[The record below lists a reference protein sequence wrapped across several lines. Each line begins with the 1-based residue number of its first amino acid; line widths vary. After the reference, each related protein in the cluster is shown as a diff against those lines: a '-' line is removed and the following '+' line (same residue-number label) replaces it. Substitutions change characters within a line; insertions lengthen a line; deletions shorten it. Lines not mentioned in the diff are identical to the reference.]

1 MQFNDYE
8 ATKPIT
14 TDAEVSETS
23 RGENMATNDDT
34 ISILNNLI
42 ETNKDGQEGFKQAAE
57 GITDSGLKSLFYEI
71 GQQRAQYAGELQ
83 NLVRELGGDP
93 ETTSST
99 VGALHRSWI
108 NIKSLV
114 TGQDEAGIL
123 AEAERGEDS
132 AKKQYKDALA
142 ADLPADVRSV
152 VQAQADK
159 VMTDHDRIRD
169 LRDATQAANG

>member
-1 MQFNDYE
+1 MQINDYE

-14 TDAEVSETS
+14 TDAEISGTTGET
-23 RGENMATNDDT
+23 MATNDDV
-34 ISILNNLI
+34 ISVLNNLI

-57 GITDSGLKSLFYEI
+57 GITNSSLKTLFYEI
-71 GQQRAQYAGELQ
+71 GQQRASNASELQ
-83 NLVRELGGDP
+83 NLVRHLGGDP
-93 ETTSST
+93 ETSSST
-99 VGALHRSWI
+99 AGALHRSWI

-132 AKKQYKDALA
+132 AKKAYKDALA
-142 ADLPADVRSV
+142 ESLPADVLSV

-169 LRDATQAANG
+169 LRDSAQAANS

>member
-1 MQFNDYE
+1 
-8 ATKPIT
+8 
-14 TDAEVSETS
+14 
-23 RGENMATNDDT
+23 MADDNT
-34 ISILNNLI
+34 ISVLNNLI

-71 GQQRAQYAGELQ
+71 GQQRAQNAGELQ
-83 NLVRELGGDP
+83 ALVRELGGDP
-93 ETTSST
+93 ETSSST

-123 AEAERGEDS
+123 NEAERGEDS
-132 AKKQYKDALA
+132 AKKAYKDALA
-142 ADLPADVRSV
+142 ETLPANVLTV
-152 VQAQADK
+152 VQKQADK

-169 LRDATQAANG
+169 LRDAANAASN